1 MGRDLLTLQFDVR
14 DVGRTKPSCPTLH
27 ERRQNATV
35 DLRNYMIFPAG
46 GFDQQ
51 ASPCVQ

>member
-1 MGRDLLTLQFDVR
+1 MGRDLLTLRFDVR
-14 DVGRTKPSCPTLH
+14 DVARTKPSCPTLH

-35 DLRNYMIFPAG
+35 SLRNHMILHAG

-51 ASPCVQ
+51 GSPCVQ